1 MPEIEETIF
10 APEPVGGE
18 WLQGGPVSLAALRGK
33 GVALI
38 DFWDYTCVNCIR
50 TLPYVVQWHRRYAKD
65 GLVIIGVHAPE
76 FTFARQAEFV
86 RQAVKDFQIEYPV
99 VLDNNYVIWRA
110 YSNRFWPA
118 KYLVDSAGRIRYFH
132 YGEGGYGETEAL
144 IQRLLCEINPALSL
158 PPPMDPVRDT
168 DRPGAVCYRVTPELY
183 LGHQR
188 GQFGNPQGVVEGYPH
203 EYRDPGVR
211 MEGMVYL
218 DGKWQVGEE
227 SSEAVAE
234 NASIAIRY
242 TAKEVNLVM
251 APSEEDGPV
260 RVELTLEAGQRAGQ
274 DSRVENGLAVI
285 EVDRPRMYNLVAND
299 AVVPGGLKLTAR
311 GKGLNAYAFTFTS
324 CALN

>member
-18 WLQGGPVSLAALRGK
+18 WLQGGPVSLSALRGK

-38 DFWDYTCVNCIR
+38 DFWDYTCINCIR
-50 TLPYVVQWHRRYAKD
+50 TLPYVVQWHRRYAQD

-76 FTFARQAEFV
+76 FNFARQGEFV
-86 RQAVKDFQIEYPV
+86 AQAVKDFQIEYPV

-118 KYLVDSAGRIRYFH
+118 KYLVDSAGRIRYYH
-132 YGEGGYGETEAL
+132 YGEGGYRETEAL
-144 IQRLLCEINPALSL
+144 IQSLLAEINPGLRL
-158 PPPMDPVRDT
+158 PQPMDPVRDT
-168 DRPGAVCYRVTPELY
+168 DRPGAVCHRVTPELY

-188 GQFGNPQGVVEGYPH
+188 GQFGNPQGVESGYPQD
-203 EYRDPGVR
+203 YRDPGVR

-218 DGKWQVGEE
+218 NGRWTVGDE
-227 SSEAVAE
+227 SAEAAAP

-251 APSEEDGPV
+251 APSSQGPV
-260 RVELTLEAGQRAGQ
+260 RVEMSLESDQKSGQ
-274 DSRVENGLAVI
+274 DARAEDGHLVVA
-285 EVDRPRMYNLVAND
+285 VDRPRMYNLVAND
-299 AVVPGGLKLTAR
+299 EVRSGGLKLTAT
-311 GKGLNAYAFTFTS
+311 GAGLNAYAFTFTS
-324 CALN
+324 CTLN